1 MNTREIAADYRLAH
15 WAQVMQNR
23 EASGLSVRAY
33 CKQAGFHENNYFYW
47 QRKLREASCKELAR
61 VESGN
66 HELAPYGFAEVKL
79 ASANT
84 YPPAASADRN
94 QISVEAAGL
103 RIVAGVGY
111 PIDNLAYLLREVMQ
125 RC

>member
-1 MNTREIAADYRLAH
+1 MNTREIAAEYRLAH

-47 QRKLREASCKELAR
+47 QRKLREASCEELAKIEGVDR
-61 VESGN
+61 
-66 HELAPYGFAEVKL
+66 ELAPYAFTEVKL
-79 ASANT
+79 ASTST
-84 YPPAASADRN
+84 YPSAAVAEQNRV
-94 QISVEAAGL
+94 SVEAAGL
-103 RIVAGVGY
+103 RIVAGGGY
-111 PIDNLAYLLREVMQ
+111 PIDKLAYLLREVMQ